1 MSDFL
6 EALGIINFLVF
17 GVGLILLG
25 YFVGRATEKA
35 HLKDLTER
43 EAHFEKMD
51 LMISDLRTLPAGW
64 TADEG
69 AFVGGQVVIAS
80 DQFKRFLGGLKKLVG
95 GRVGTY
101 ERIMNRARREATL
114 RMMEQAERKNL
125 RMMEQAERKNCNV
138 IWCFRQETSTVGGG
152 PTSRGKVMAEVFVY
166 GTAYKVSRAV

>member
-114 RMMEQAERKNL
+114 RMMEQAERKN
-125 RMMEQAERKNCNV
+125 CNV

-152 PTSRGKVMAEVFVY
+152 PTSRGKVMAPGGGDINVPTKNQV
-166 GTAYKVSRAV
+166 R

>member
-25 YFVGRATEKA
+25 YFVGRATEIA

-51 LMISDLRTLPAGW
+51 LTISDLRTLPAGW

-69 AFVGGQVVIAS
+69 VFVGGQVVIAS

-95 GRVGTY
+95 GQVGTY
-101 ERIMNRARREATL
+101 ERIMNRARREAT
-114 RMMEQAERKNL
+114 L

-152 PTSRGKVMAEVFVY
+152 PVSRGKVMAEVFVY